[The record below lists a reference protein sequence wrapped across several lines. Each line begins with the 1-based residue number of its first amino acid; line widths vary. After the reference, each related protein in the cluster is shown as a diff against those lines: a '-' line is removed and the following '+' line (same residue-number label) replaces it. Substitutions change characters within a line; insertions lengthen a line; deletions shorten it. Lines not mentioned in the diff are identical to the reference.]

1 MLTAGWTRL
10 LASTVG
16 REWFDDV
23 ESAAYNQYTIPRQ
36 MERMMIEVTID
47 SVRIS
52 LMTQHRVVVL
62 RETDSQRYLPIW
74 IGAPEADAITLR
86 LQGVQVERPL
96 THDLLARSIS
106 TLGAEVQYVVIND
119 LHSDVFYAQIVL
131 EYNEREIRVD
141 SRPSDAIALAVRA
154 EVPVY
159 IAEKVMSE
167 AGRLPDKDVAPGIL
181 EGHKAESSD
190 PEVKN
195 EDLGVFADFIE
206 ELDLD
211 DLGND

>member
-1 MLTAGWTRL
+1 
-10 LASTVG
+10 
-16 REWFDDV
+16 
-23 ESAAYNQYTIPRQ
+23 
-36 MERMMIEVTID
+36 MIEMTID

-62 RETDSQRYLPIW
+62 REKGSQRYLPIW

-96 THDLLARSIS
+96 THDLLARVFSS
-106 TLGAEVQYVVIND
+106 LGAEVQYVIVND
-119 LHSDVFYAQIVL
+119 LRSDVFYAQIVV
-131 EYNEREIRVD
+131 EYNEREMQID

-154 EVPVY
+154 EVPIYVSD
-159 IAEKVMSE
+159 KVMSD
-167 AGRLPDKDVAPGIL
+167 AGRVPDEDVTPGIL
-181 EGHKAESSD
+181 EGARAEAS
-190 PEVKN
+190 EAEI

-211 DLGND
+211 DLAGED

>member
-1 MLTAGWTRL
+1 
-10 LASTVG
+10 
-16 REWFDDV
+16 
-23 ESAAYNQYTIPRQ
+23 
-36 MERMMIEVTID
+36 MIEVTID

-86 LQGVQVERPL
+86 LQGVQVERPV

-119 LHSDVFYAQIVL
+119 LRSDVFYAQIVL
-131 EYNEREIRVD
+131 EYNEREIKVD
-141 SRPSDAIALAVRA
+141 SRPSDAIALAVRS
-154 EVPVY
+154 EVPIY

-181 EGHKAESSD
+181 EGDKGESSE
-190 PEVKN
+190 PEVKS

>member
-1 MLTAGWTRL
+1 
-10 LASTVG
+10 
-16 REWFDDV
+16 
-23 ESAAYNQYTIPRQ
+23 
-36 MERMMIEVTID
+36 MIEVTID

-62 RETDSQRYLPIW
+62 REKNSQRYLPIW

-96 THDLLARSIS
+96 THDLLARSLE
-106 TLGAEVQYVVIND
+106 TLGAEVQFVVVND
-119 LHSDVFYAQIVL
+119 LRSDVYYAQIVL
-131 EYNEREIRVD
+131 EYGEREVRID

-154 EVPVY
+154 DVPIFVD
-159 IAEKVMSE
+159 ERVMTD
-167 AGRLPDKDVAPGIL
+167 AGRMPDEDVAPAIL
-181 EGHKAESSD
+181 EGVRAESG
-190 PEVKN
+190 EAVN

-211 DLGND
+211 DLGLDD

>member
-1 MLTAGWTRL
+1 
-10 LASTVG
+10 
-16 REWFDDV
+16 
-23 ESAAYNQYTIPRQ
+23 
-36 MERMMIEVTID
+36 MIEVTID

-62 RETDSQRYLPIW
+62 REKNSQRYLPIW

-96 THDLLARSIS
+96 THDLLARSLE
-106 TLGAEVQYVVIND
+106 TLGAEVQFVVVSD
-119 LHSDVFYAQIVL
+119 LRSDVYYAQIVL
-131 EYNEREIRVD
+131 EYGEREVRID

-154 EVPVY
+154 DVAIYVS
-159 IAEKVMSE
+159 EKVMTD
-167 AGRLPDKDVAPGIL
+167 AGRMPDEDIAPAIL
-181 EGHKAESSD
+181 EGVRSEKGEAS
-190 PEVKN
+190 N

-211 DLGND
+211 DLGLDD

>member
-1 MLTAGWTRL
+1 
-10 LASTVG
+10 
-16 REWFDDV
+16 
-23 ESAAYNQYTIPRQ
+23 
-36 MERMMIEVTID
+36 MIEVSID

-62 RETDSQRYLPIW
+62 REKDSQRYLPIW

-96 THDLLARSIS
+96 THDLLARVFS
-106 TLGAEVQYVVIND
+106 TLGAEVQYVIVSD
-119 LHSDVFYAQIVL
+119 LRSDVFYAEIVV
-131 EYNEREIRVD
+131 EYNERELSID

-159 IAEKVMSE
+159 VAEKVMRE
-167 AGRLPDKDVAPGIL
+167 AGRLPDKNVAPSIL
-181 EGHKAESSD
+181 GDRIGAESEAD
-190 PEVKN
+190 VED
-195 EDLGVFADFIE
+195 EDLGVFAEFIE

-211 DLGND
+211 DLGGSE

>member
-1 MLTAGWTRL
+1 
-10 LASTVG
+10 
-16 REWFDDV
+16 
-23 ESAAYNQYTIPRQ
+23 
-36 MERMMIEVTID
+36 MMIEVTID

-62 RETDSQRYLPIW
+62 RETGSRRYLPIW

-96 THDLLARSIS
+96 THDLLARSLS
-106 TLGAEVQYVVIND
+106 ALGAEVQHVVVND
-119 LHSDVFYAQIVL
+119 LRSDVFYAQIVL
-131 EYNEREIRVD
+131 EYNEREMRID

-154 EVPVY
+154 DVPVY
-159 IAEKVMSE
+159 VSEKVMNE
-167 AGRLPDKDVAPGIL
+167 AGRMPDKDVAPSIL
-181 EGHKAESSD
+181 GSRKAGMAEAVEED
-190 PEVKN
+190 

-211 DLGND
+211 DLGNSD

>member
-1 MLTAGWTRL
+1 
-10 LASTVG
+10 
-16 REWFDDV
+16 
-23 ESAAYNQYTIPRQ
+23 
-36 MERMMIEVTID
+36 MIEVLID

-62 RETDSQRYLPIW
+62 REEDSQRYLPIW

-96 THDLLARSIS
+96 THDLLSDSIN
-106 TLGAEVQYVVIND
+106 TLGAEVQHVVVSD
-119 LHSDVFYAQIVL
+119 LRSDVFYAQIVL
-131 EYNEREIRVD
+131 EYNEREVLID

-154 EVPVY
+154 EVPIY
-159 IAEKVMSE
+159 IAEKVMQE
-167 AGRLPDKDVAPGIL
+167 AGRMPDKDVAASLL
-181 EGHKAESSD
+181 EGKAKTEAEAD
-190 PEVKN
+190 EQD

-211 DLGND
+211 DLGGSD

>member
-1 MLTAGWTRL
+1 
-10 LASTVG
+10 
-16 REWFDDV
+16 
-23 ESAAYNQYTIPRQ
+23 
-36 MERMMIEVTID
+36 MIEVSID

-62 RETDSQRYLPIW
+62 REKGSPRYLPIW

-96 THDLLARSIS
+96 THDLLTRVFN
-106 TLGAEVQYVVIND
+106 TLGAEIQYVIVSD
-119 LHSDVFYAQIVL
+119 LRSDVFYAEIVV
-131 EYNEREIRVD
+131 EYNERELRID

-159 IAEKVMSE
+159 VAEKVMDA
-167 AGRLPDKDVAPGIL
+167 AGRMPDRDIAASIL
-181 EGHKAESSD
+181 GEHIDAEHEESVED
-190 PEVKN
+190 
-195 EDLGVFADFIE
+195 EDLGVFAEFIE

-211 DLGND
+211 DLGSGE